1 MAFHRF
7 HLRGKQG
14 ATIDIGLALMAL
26 NLRKLGKYMERKVR
40 KTEKISSILTIN
52 IKIEL
57 IFFLRKNY
65 CPTLSFYEDWQQNE
79 TWEIGL
85 SVTNLINQEVFDLIE
100 YESSITFNGQEFII
114 KKMTK
119 NVVGGLVTK
128 QIVATHIYYT
138 IQDGYQY
145 EKVTGTKSIN
155 QLLTHIFKAGNR
167 GFTWE
172 VIDPNKKFLTVQQE
186 NFGDGNY
193 LKLINELLSD
203 YNAVVIPN
211 NKHLMFYPISEYGQ
225 KVEEQIRYKYNTDD
239 VTFDIDTYSLKT
251 QIKGYGKLKEG
262 INTENPKDSDY
273 VFTPIT
279 YTSPESET
287 WGIRIQDPVT
297 DERYTIS
304 GNMLERLK
312 NDLQDYPS
320 ISGSVTLKWKINP
333 QKGDYVPFIYEPLN
347 INTYIQVV
355 GIKTY
360 PAIPNKPPEITL
372 SNTKKTMTA
381 ILANM
386 VKKGVV

>member
-1 MAFHRF
+1 MD
-7 HLRGKQG
+7 
-14 ATIDIGLALMAL
+14 DII
-26 NLRKLGKYMERKVR
+26 VR
-40 KTEKISSILTIN
+40 NYEQTKEEILVRYD
-52 IKIEL
+52 KD
-57 IFFLRKNY
+57 
-65 CPTLSFYEDWQQNE
+65 SFYEDWQQNE

-225 KVEEQIRYKYNTDD
+225 KVEEQIRYKYNIDD

>member
-1 MAFHRF
+1 MD
-7 HLRGKQG
+7 
-14 ATIDIGLALMAL
+14 DII
-26 NLRKLGKYMERKVR
+26 VR
-40 KTEKISSILTIN
+40 NYEQTKEEILVRYD
-52 IKIEL
+52 KD
-57 IFFLRKNY
+57 
-65 CPTLSFYEDWQQNE
+65 SFYEDWQQNE

-100 YESSITFNGQEFII
+100 YESSIIFNGQEFII

-225 KVEEQIRYKYNTDD
+225 KVEEQIRYKYNTDE

>member
-1 MAFHRF
+1 MD
-7 HLRGKQG
+7 
-14 ATIDIGLALMAL
+14 DII
-26 NLRKLGKYMERKVR
+26 VR
-40 KTEKISSILTIN
+40 NYEQTKEEILVRYD
-52 IKIEL
+52 KD
-57 IFFLRKNY
+57 
-65 CPTLSFYEDWQQNE
+65 SFYEDWQQNE

-100 YESSITFNGQEFII
+100 YESSIIFNGQEFII

-193 LKLINELLSD
+193 LKLINEILSD

-225 KVEEQIRYKYNTDD
+225 KVEEQIRYKYNTDE

-251 QIKGYGKLKEG
+251 QIKGYGKLKDG

-279 YTSPESET
+279 YTSSESET

-381 ILANM
+381 ILASM

>member
-1 MAFHRF
+1 MD
-7 HLRGKQG
+7 
-14 ATIDIGLALMAL
+14 DII
-26 NLRKLGKYMERKVR
+26 VR
-40 KTEKISSILTIN
+40 NYEQTKEEILVRYD
-52 IKIEL
+52 KD
-57 IFFLRKNY
+57 
-65 CPTLSFYEDWQQNE
+65 SFYEDWQQNE

-85 SVTNLINQEVFDLIE
+85 SVTSLINQEVFDLIE
-100 YESSITFNGQEFII
+100 YESSIIFNGQEFII
-114 KKMTK
+114 KKMTE

-128 QIVATHIYYT
+128 QVVATHIYYT

-211 NKHLMFYPISEYGQ
+211 NKHLMFYPISEYGR
-225 KVEEQIRYKYNTDD
+225 KVEEQIRYKYNTDE

-279 YTSPESET
+279 YTSPESKT

-304 GNMLERLK
+304 RNMLERLK

-320 ISGSVTLKWKINP
+320 VSGSVTLKWKINP

>member
-1 MAFHRF
+1 MD
-7 HLRGKQG
+7 
-14 ATIDIGLALMAL
+14 DII
-26 NLRKLGKYMERKVR
+26 VR
-40 KTEKISSILTIN
+40 NYEQTKKEILVGYD
-52 IKIEL
+52 KD
-57 IFFLRKNY
+57 
-65 CPTLSFYEDWQQNE
+65 SFYENWQQNE

-100 YESSITFNGQEFII
+100 YESSIIFNGQEFII
-114 KKMTK
+114 KKMTE

-172 VIDPNKKFLTVQQE
+172 IIDPNKKFLTVQQE

-203 YNAVVIPN
+203 YNAVVIPD

-225 KVEEQIRYKYNTDD
+225 KVEEQIRYKYNTDE

-279 YTSPESET
+279 YTSPESKK
-287 WGIRIQDPVT
+287 WGIRIQDPIN
-297 DERYTIS
+297 DERYTVS
-304 GNMLERLK
+304 GNMLDRLK
-312 NDLQDYPS
+312 NELQDYPS
-320 ISGSVTLKWKINP
+320 ISGSVTLKWGINP

-360 PAIPNKPPEITL
+360 PAIPNKPPEVTL

-381 ILANM
+381 LLANM
-386 VKKGVV
+386 VKKGVI

>member
-1 MAFHRF
+1 M
-7 HLRGKQG
+7 
-14 ATIDIGLALMAL
+14 IDLI
-26 NLRKLGKYMERKVR
+26 VR
-40 KTEKISSILTIN
+40 NYEQTKKEILVGYD
-52 IKIEL
+52 KDS
-57 IFFLRKNY
+57 FFEN
-65 CPTLSFYEDWQQNE
+65 WQQNE

-100 YESSITFNGQEFII
+100 YESSIIFNGQEFIV
-114 KKMTK
+114 KKMTETA
-119 NVVGGLVTK
+119 VGRLVTK

-155 QLLTHIFKAGNR
+155 QLLTHIFKNGNR

-172 VIDPNKKFLTVQQE
+172 IIDPNKKFLTVQQE

-193 LKLINELLSD
+193 LKLINEILSD
-203 YNAVVIPN
+203 YNAVVIPD

-225 KVEEQIRYKYNTDD
+225 KVEEQIRYKYNTDE

-273 VFTPIT
+273 MFSPIT
-279 YTSPESET
+279 YTSPESKK
-287 WGIRIQDPVT
+287 WGIRIQDPVN
-297 DERYTIS
+297 DERYTVS

-320 ISGSVTLKWKINP
+320 ISGSVTLKWRINP
-333 QKGDYVPFIYEPLN
+333 RKGDYVPFIYEPLS

-360 PAIPNKPPEITL
+360 PAIPNKPPEVTL

-386 VKKGVV
+386 AKKGVI

>member
-1 MAFHRF
+1 MD
-7 HLRGKQG
+7 
-14 ATIDIGLALMAL
+14 DII
-26 NLRKLGKYMERKVR
+26 VR
-40 KTEKISSILTIN
+40 NYEQTKEEILVRYD
-52 IKIEL
+52 KD
-57 IFFLRKNY
+57 
-65 CPTLSFYEDWQQNE
+65 SFYEDWQQNE

-85 SVTNLINQEVFDLIE
+85 SVTSLINQEVFDLIE
-100 YESSITFNGQEFII
+100 YESSIIFNGQEFII
-114 KKMTK
+114 KKMTE

-128 QIVATHIYYT
+128 QVVATHIYYT

-211 NKHLMFYPISEYGQ
+211 NKHLMFYPISEYGR

>member
-1 MAFHRF
+1 MD
-7 HLRGKQG
+7 
-14 ATIDIGLALMAL
+14 DII
-26 NLRKLGKYMERKVR
+26 VR
-40 KTEKISSILTIN
+40 NYEQTKEKILVRYD
-52 IKIEL
+52 KD
-57 IFFLRKNY
+57 
-65 CPTLSFYEDWQQNE
+65 SFYEDWQQNE

-155 QLLTHIFKAGNR
+155 QLLTHIFKAGKR

>member
-1 MAFHRF
+1 MD
-7 HLRGKQG
+7 
-14 ATIDIGLALMAL
+14 DII
-26 NLRKLGKYMERKVR
+26 VR
-40 KTEKISSILTIN
+40 NYEQTKEEILVRYD
-52 IKIEL
+52 KD
-57 IFFLRKNY
+57 
-65 CPTLSFYEDWQQNE
+65 SFYEDWQQNE

-85 SVTNLINQEVFDLIE
+85 SVTSLINQEVFDLIE
-100 YESSITFNGQEFII
+100 YESSIIFNGQEFII
-114 KKMTK
+114 KKMTE

-128 QIVATHIYYT
+128 QVVATHIYYT

-225 KVEEQIRYKYNTDD
+225 KVEEQIRYKYNTDE

-279 YTSPESET
+279 YTSPESKT

>member
-1 MAFHRF
+1 M
-7 HLRGKQG
+7 
-14 ATIDIGLALMAL
+14 
-26 NLRKLGKYMERKVR
+26 
-40 KTEKISSILTIN
+40 N

>member
-1 MAFHRF
+1 MD
-7 HLRGKQG
+7 
-14 ATIDIGLALMAL
+14 DII
-26 NLRKLGKYMERKVR
+26 VR
-40 KTEKISSILTIN
+40 NYEQTKKEILVGYD
-52 IKIEL
+52 KD
-57 IFFLRKNY
+57 
-65 CPTLSFYEDWQQNE
+65 SFYEDWQQNE

-100 YESSITFNGQEFII
+100 YESSIIFNGQEFII
-114 KKMTK
+114 KKMTE

-172 VIDPNKKFLTVQQE
+172 IIDPNKKFLTVQQE

-203 YNAVVIPN
+203 YNAVVIPD

-225 KVEEQIRYKYNTDD
+225 KVEEQIRYKYNTDE

-279 YTSPESET
+279 YTSPESKK
-287 WGIRIQDPVT
+287 WGIRIQDPIN
-297 DERYTIS
+297 DERYTVS

-320 ISGSVTLKWKINP
+320 ISGSVTLKWRINP
-333 QKGDYVPFIYEPLN
+333 RKGDYVPFIYESLN

-360 PAIPNKPPEITL
+360 PAIPSKPPEVTL
-372 SNTKKTMTA
+372 SNTKKTMTS

-386 VKKGVV
+386 AKKGVI

>member
-1 MAFHRF
+1 
-7 HLRGKQG
+7 
-14 ATIDIGLALMAL
+14 
-26 NLRKLGKYMERKVR
+26 
-40 KTEKISSILTIN
+40 
-52 IKIEL
+52 
-57 IFFLRKNY
+57 
-65 CPTLSFYEDWQQNE
+65 
-79 TWEIGL
+79 
-85 SVTNLINQEVFDLIE
+85 
-100 YESSITFNGQEFII
+100 GQEFII

-225 KVEEQIRYKYNTDD
+225 KVEEQIRYKYNTDE